1 MSLTKYESEVRTV
14 ANNANIAYERFADLR
29 NFEAIKQ
36 AFDNPA
42 LLDKMKE
49 AAGKDADKLEGLKDQ
64 VKNLSFTEDTI
75 TIATQMGEF
84 TLRIV
89 EREAP
94 KLIKLEGVGTPM
106 ATNLW
111 IQMLP
116 TADYEFKLKVTLGAE
131 LNFFIKQMVGK
142 YLQQGADGIANMLAM
157 LASAR

>member
-14 ANNANIAYERFADLR
+14 ANNVNIAYERFADLR

-42 LLDKMKE
+42 LLEKMKE
-49 AAGKDADKLEGLKDQ
+49 AAGKDADKLDGIKEQ
-64 VKNLSFTEDTI
+64 IKNVSFTEDTI
-75 TIATQMGEF
+75 TVGTQMGEF

-94 KLIKLEGVGTPM
+94 KLIKLEGVGTPV
-106 ATNLW
+106 ACNLW
-111 IQMLP
+111 IQLLP
-116 TADYEFKLKVTLGAE
+116 TADYEMKLKVTLGAE

-142 YLQQGADGIANMLAM
+142 YMQQGADGIANVLAM
-157 LASAR
+157 IAGAR

>member
-14 ANNANIAYERFADLR
+14 ANYVNIAYERFADLR

-36 AFDNPA
+36 ALDNPEV
-42 LLDKMKE
+42 LNKMKE
-49 AAGKDADKLEGLKDQ
+49 AAGKDADKLDGIKDQ
-64 VKNLSFTEDTI
+64 IKNVTFTEDTI
-75 TIATQMGEF
+75 TMGTQMGEL

-106 ATNLW
+106 PTNLW
-111 IQMLP
+111 IQLLP

-142 YLQQGADGIANMLAM
+142 YMQQGADGIANVLAM
-157 LASAR
+157 LAAAR

>member
-14 ANNANIAYERFADLR
+14 ANNVNIAYERFADLR

-36 AFDNPA
+36 ALDNPEV
-42 LLDKMKE
+42 LNKMKE
-49 AAGKDADKLEGLKDQ
+49 AAGKDADKLDGIKDQ
-64 VKNLSFTEDTI
+64 IKNVTFTEDTI
-75 TIATQMGEF
+75 TMGTQMGEL

-106 ATNLW
+106 PTNLW
-111 IQMLP
+111 IQLLP
-116 TADYEFKLKVTLGAE
+116 IADYEFKLKVTLGAE

-142 YLQQGADGIANMLAM
+142 YMQQGADGIANVLAM
-157 LASAR
+157 LAAAR

>member
-1 MSLTKYESEVRTV
+1 MSLIKYESEVRTV
-14 ANNANIAYERFADLR
+14 ANNVNIAYERFADLR

-42 LLDKMKE
+42 LLEKMKE
-49 AAGKDADKLEGLKDQ
+49 AAGKDADKLEGLKEQ

-89 EREAP
+89 ERDAP

-131 LNFFIKQMVGK
+131 LNFFIKQMIGSKAQKGV
-142 YLQQGADGIANMLAM
+142 QGLADMLAM
-157 LASAR
+157 IPY

>member
-14 ANNANIAYERFADLR
+14 ANNVNIAYERFADLR

-36 AFDNPA
+36 ALDNPEV
-42 LLDKMKE
+42 LNKMKE
-49 AAGKDADKLEGLKDQ
+49 AAGKDADKLDGIKDQ
-64 VKNLSFTEDTI
+64 IKNVTFTEDTI
-75 TIATQMGEF
+75 TMGTQMGEL

-106 ATNLW
+106 PTNLW
-111 IQMLP
+111 IQLLP

-142 YLQQGADGIANMLAM
+142 YMQQGADGIANVLAM
-157 LASAR
+157 LAAAR